1 VVLKNKKILVT
12 GSTGLIGSWLVE
24 KLINNSNIVGIA
36 LDNSL
41 DFLIKSKNLL
51 NNFENLYFDISDY
64 EKLKQVFTKN
74 NFDIVIHLAAQTQ
87 VLDSYSN
94 PLRTFKSNI
103 EGTWNILDLCKNS
116 DIPIIAAS
124 SDKAYGY
131 TDSLPY
137 NESHEL
143 NAIYPYEISKAI
155 GDKLSQSYIETFNIS
170 VTTLRCGNVYGG
182 GDLNWDRL
190 IPGVIRSLL
199 KNQAPTLRTNG
210 DFTRD
215 WVYVGDIVNAYVC
228 VAEEVLSKKSIFH
241 HFIIFL
247 VKNIFRFRNIQR
259 IVPNSEKRI
268 CRTNL

>member
-1 VVLKNKKILVT
+1 LILTVT
-12 GSTGLIGSWLVE
+12 
-24 KLINNSNIVGIA
+24 
-36 LDNSL
+36 
-41 DFLIKSKNLL
+41 
-51 NNFENLYFDISDY
+51 
-64 EKLKQVFTKN
+64 
-74 NFDIVIHLAAQTQ
+74 
-87 VLDSYSN
+87 
-94 PLRTFKSNI
+94 LRTFKSNI

-116 DIPIIAAS
+116 EIPIIAAS

-143 NAIYPYEISKAI
+143 NAIYPYEVSKAI

-268 CRTNL
+268 CRTKL